1 MTPKAHATM
10 YDIAIVGYGPV
21 GATLA
26 NLLAKYGLKIAVV
39 EQAAGIYDKPRAITL
54 DHEALRVFQACGLA
68 EIMESAIA
76 PHNGSH
82 YLGVDGEVIKMF
94 DPMPP
99 PYPLG
104 WIPNVTFVQ
113 PDAEQALRDK
123 LAGYTDAD
131 VFLSTT
137 GLSLAQDEASV
148 LLRATTD
155 TGGTLEISAR
165 YLVGCDGAN
174 SFVRKHLGVGLEDL
188 AFDEWWMVVDT
199 LSSEPAKRPAKS
211 FQYC

>member
-1 MTPKAHATM
+1 MAEVAKTPI
-10 YDIAIVGYGPV
+10 YDVAIVGYGPV
-21 GATLA
+21 GAIFA
-26 NLLAKYGLKIAVV
+26 NLLSTYGLKIAVV
-39 EQAAGIYDKPRAITL
+39 ERATGIYDKPRAITL
-54 DHEALRVFQACGLA
+54 DHEALRVFQAIGLA
-68 EIMESAIA
+68 DFMEQAIA

-104 WIPNVTFVQ
+104 WIPNATFVQ

-123 LAGYTDAD
+123 LASYPDAD

-137 GLSLAQDEASV
+137 GLSLAQHDQSV
-148 LLRATTD
+148 SLTVSTESGDIFEL
-155 TGGTLEISAR
+155 SAR

-174 SFVRKHLGVGLEDL
+174 SFVRKPVKFESFLEAMRSLGQYWLEVNEIPR
-188 AFDEWWMVVDT
+188 A
-199 LSSEPAKRPAKS
+199 AGR
-211 FQYC
+211 

>member
-1 MTPKAHATM
+1 MAEAFENSI
-10 YDIAIVGYGPV
+10 YDVAIVGYGPV
-21 GATLA
+21 GAIFA
-26 NLLAKYGLKIAVV
+26 NLLANHGLKIAVI
-39 EQAAGIYDKPRAITL
+39 ERAAAIYDKPRAITL

-68 EIMESAIA
+68 DVMEKAIA

-94 DPMPP
+94 DPMPAP
-99 PYPLG
+99 FPLG
-104 WIPNVTFVQ
+104 WIPNATFVQ

-123 LAGYTDAD
+123 LAGYENAD

-137 GLSLAQDEASV
+137 GLSLAQDQASV

-174 SFVRKHLGVGLEDL
+174 SFVRKHLGAGLEDL
-188 AFDEWWMVVDT
+188 AFDEWWIVVDT
-199 LSSEPAKRPAKS
+199 LTSDPAKRPAKG
-211 FQYC
+211 FHNC

>member
-1 MTPKAHATM
+1 MAETAGTPR
-10 YDIAIVGYGPV
+10 YDVAIVGLGPV
-21 GATLA
+21 GAIFA
-26 NLLAKYGLKIAVV
+26 NLLSNYGLKIAVV
-39 EQAAGIYDKPRAITL
+39 ERAATIYDKPRAITL
-54 DHEALRVFQACGLA
+54 DHEALRVFQACGLGDV
-68 EIMESAIA
+68 MESAIA

-104 WIPNVTFVQ
+104 WTPNVTFVQ

-123 LAGYTDAD
+123 LAGYENAD

-137 GLSLAQDEASV
+137 GLSLAQDQASV
-148 LLRATTD
+148 SLKATTD
-155 TGGTLEISAR
+155 SGDAFEISAR

-188 AFDEWWMVVDT
+188 AFDEWWIVVDT
-199 LSSEPAKRPAKS
+199 LTSDPAH
-211 FQYC
+211 